1 MEKWEVQK
9 VGATEVEAEVVVK
22 AVEAKVVVT
31 EAATAAAET
40 EGGKAGVMAVV
51 SVAEKEAV
59 I

>member
-22 AVEAKVVVT
+22 AVEAKVGVK

-40 EGGKAGVMAVV
+40 EEGKAGGWRWCRWE
-51 SVAEKEAV
+51 EKEAV